1 MWPSMTESVPF
12 LCDDIKEMIQSLK
25 GIMKYWAH
33 LYNTDNSFI
42 HVNPSARFSAQQ
54 YNAAIGPES
63 KGYICRLTSPHQS

>member
-42 HVNPSARFSAQQ
+42 HVNPVHVSQLS
-54 YNAAIGPES
+54 NTMLP
-63 KGYICRLTSPHQS
+63 